1 MRPRVQRAPGIPCAF
16 WFMEGQADG
25 KNSGATCRGNA
36 ESHPSF
42 VIPGRE
48 AKRHEPGIH
57 PTAIIAAKWIPGLRQ
72 TAHPD

>member
-1 MRPRVQRAPGIPCAF
+1 MARTRAH
-16 WFMEGQADG
+16 
-25 KNSGATCRGNA
+25 SCRGNA

-57 PTAIIAAKWIPGLRQ
+57 PTAIIAVKWIPGLRQ